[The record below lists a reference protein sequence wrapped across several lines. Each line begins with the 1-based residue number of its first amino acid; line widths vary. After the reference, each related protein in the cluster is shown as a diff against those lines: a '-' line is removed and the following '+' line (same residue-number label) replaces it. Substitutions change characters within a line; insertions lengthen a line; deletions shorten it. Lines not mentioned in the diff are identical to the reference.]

1 MRVVPLVRSH
11 RLPGSI
17 RDQTV
22 DCGASTGGCRKGGR
36 RTVTRAEINEKIRLI
51 VFQQLK
57 ASGSEII
64 SSLDDIRVESEF
76 MKDLGADSLDVV
88 EIVTSVEEEFDLLI
102 PDDLLEQI
110 KTVGQAIDYISTEV

>member
-1 MRVVPLVRSH
+1 M
-11 RLPGSI
+11 
-17 RDQTV
+17 
-22 DCGASTGGCRKGGR
+22 
-36 RTVTRAEINEKIRLI
+36 TRAEINEKIRLI

-64 SSLDDIRVESEF
+64 SSLDDIRAESEF

-102 PDDLLEQI
+102 PDDLIEGI
-110 KTVGQAIDYISTEV
+110 KTVGEAVD